1 MARKMTE
8 WLSKNG
14 PITTIM
20 KSDGYKWGTVT
31 MVVGLRYN
39 LYAFDVI
46 WKMSSF

>member
-8 WLSKNG
+8 WLSKCG
-14 PITTIM
+14 PITIIM
-20 KSDGYKWGTVT
+20 KSDGCKRDTVP

-39 LYAFDVI
+39 FYEFDVI